1 MKTHAP
7 LPGSAD
13 QKILEFS
20 ETAADSA
27 IQMNLFWAAVT
38 GLSSYVAAIF
48 TTVFEV
54 GGLWRYCWLTICLVM
69 FFLAYFNVL
78 LALRHFGNPPR
89 VEAQEPPAGTS
100 SEIERDQAGSS
111 GIER

>member
-1 MKTHAP
+1 MKTNAP

-20 ETAADSA
+20 ETAADGA
-27 IQMNLFWAAVT
+27 IQLNLFWAAVT

-54 GGLWRYCWLTICLVM
+54 GGLWRYSWLTICLVM
-69 FFLAYFNVL
+69 FFLAYCFVL
-78 LALRHFGNPPR
+78 LALRHFGNPPN
-89 VEAQEPPAGTS
+89 VEAQAPPGSA
-100 SEIERDQAGSS
+100 SS
-111 GIER
+111 GIGER

>member
-1 MKTHAP
+1 MKTNAP
-7 LPGSAD
+7 LPGSTD

-27 IQMNLFWAAVT
+27 IQLNLFWAAVT

-48 TTVFEV
+48 TTVFEA
-54 GGLWRYCWLTICLVM
+54 GGPRRYVWLTICLVM
-69 FFLAYFNVL
+69 FLLAYYCIL

-89 VEAQEPPAGTS
+89 DEAQAPPASTS
-100 SEIERDQAGSS
+100 G
-111 GIER
+111 GIERER

>member
-1 MKTHAP
+1 MKTNAP
-7 LPGSAD
+7 LPGSAE
-13 QKILEFS
+13 QKILEFN

-69 FFLAYFNVL
+69 FLLAYFHIL
-78 LALRHFGNPPR
+78 LALRHFGNPPQ
-89 VEAQEPPAGTS
+89 VEAQAPPGS
-100 SEIERDQAGSS
+100 KSS
-111 GIER
+111 GIERDR

>member
-1 MKTHAP
+1 MKTKAS
-7 LPGSAD
+7 LPGSGD

-27 IQMNLFWAAVT
+27 TQLNLFWAAVT

-69 FFLAYFNVL
+69 FLLAYLHIL
-78 LALRHFGNPPR
+78 LALRHFGNPPQ
-89 VEAQEPPAGTS
+89 VEAQAPPGST
-100 SEIERDQAGSS
+100 SS
-111 GIER
+111 GIGEK

>member
-1 MKTHAP
+1 MKTHTP

-54 GGLWRYCWLTICLVM
+54 GGLWRYCWLTICIVM
-69 FFLAYFNVL
+69 FLLAYFCVL
-78 LALRHFGNPPR
+78 LALRHFGNPPNL
-89 VEAQEPPAGTS
+89 EAQAAP
-100 SEIERDQAGSS
+100 ERTSS
-111 GIER
+111 GIERDR